1 MVGIDFRPE
10 FCNPALKIM
19 GEKQQT
25 INKSIKSGFQY
36 FITLINTFNLT
47 SEARGG
53 GKHTSILNAHIMS
66 IVTKKSVGCVKNPSL
81 HLRIMIKL
89 IFYL

>member
-10 FCNPALKIM
+10 FCNPALKMM
-19 GEKQQT
+19 GEKLQT

-53 GKHTSILNAHIMS
+53 GGKKTSILNAHFLS
-66 IVTKKSVGCVKNPSL
+66 FVKKKVWDG
-81 HLRIMIKL
+81 
-89 IFYL
+89 